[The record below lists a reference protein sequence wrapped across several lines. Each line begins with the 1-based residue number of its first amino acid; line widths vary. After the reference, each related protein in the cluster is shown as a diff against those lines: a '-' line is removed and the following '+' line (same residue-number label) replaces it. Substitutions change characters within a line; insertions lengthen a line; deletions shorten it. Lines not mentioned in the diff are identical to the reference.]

1 MFTITPSSLI
11 CSLIALKSKGW
22 YAANSCG
29 VGCDLWL
36 LLLMIVQEPYSHIS
50 PAYQQQ
56 QQQQQQQQLWVRE
69 HSPVSYPGNQN
80 QTPSTAGF
88 DVSSDQPALTSP
100 TWCCRE
106 QQVRARAWSFIFTG
120 TTPQLLCVRLKCW
133 SGREANS
140 LQVAFKFQKGKRTLA
155 HTERESSVIMSLCVQ
170 SDQSLTA
177 LLLINPDGMW
187 DQVSNYFI
195 HGHTVAGWTGWL
207 SSHKSLS
214 DFKWAPAVFIQ
225 RRYDL
230 CHKASV
236 DTGGGCCFCSWSL
249 RSHQDQI
256 RIRSSSGRHSHRGTC
271 NVSSHSRI
279 SLRYQRNEG
288 CVFRK
293 QGNDALA
300 FQVDSLSTGETL

>member
-1 MFTITPSSLI
+1 MLEWAWGKFP
-11 CSLIALKSKGW
+11 A
-22 YAANSCG
+22 SC
-29 VGCDLWL
+29 
-36 LLLMIVQEPYSHIS
+36 IQIPK
-50 PAYQQQ
+50 
-56 QQQQQQQQLWVRE
+56 RE
-69 HSPVSYPGNQN
+69 THVS
-80 QTPSTAGF
+80 TH
-88 DVSSDQPALTSP
+88 
-100 TWCCRE
+100 R
-106 QQVRARAWSFIFTG
+106 
-120 TTPQLLCVRLKCW
+120 
-133 SGREANS
+133 
-140 LQVAFKFQKGKRTLA
+140 
-155 HTERESSVIMSLCVQ
+155 ERESSVIMSLCVQ